1 MMLTAHP
8 IVIVGAG
15 QAGLQVAES
24 LRGEGWEGEVILLGD
39 EPHAPY
45 HRPPLSKAYLMGE
58 ATATQLTMRSPEALA
73 RKNISLRTGIR
84 VERID
89 REKRELHLSDG
100 GNLSYHRLVLATG
113 ARARSLA
120 GTDLAGVFSLRG
132 IDDCRQIANALET
145 AENVVVI
152 GGGFIGLEFAAVA
165 RKKGKGAT
173 VIEAGERLMA
183 RAVSPFISEWFARLH
198 VDHGVR
204 VCMPAQIDAFVG
216 ENGRVRAIH
225 LADGTH
231 IPADLVVLGI
241 GVVPNDELA
250 EAAGLQVERGI
261 VVDDCG
267 RTADTAIF
275 AAGDCTATRRPDGS
289 LRRLESVQNAVEQAK
304 AVAAAVLGREKPFL
318 ATPWFWS
325 DQHGVKLQM
334 VGTSAGNDSM
344 VLRGN
349 MADRKFSAF
358 YFRDSRLI
366 GIVSINCP
374 QDHMLGRKLLDHGV
388 SLTPEQAADE
398 TLALNSLL
406 A

>member
-1 MMLTAHP
+1 
-8 IVIVGAG
+8 
-15 QAGLQVAES
+15 
-24 LRGEGWEGEVILLGD
+24 
-39 EPHAPY
+39 
-45 HRPPLSKAYLMGE
+45 
-58 ATATQLTMRSPEALA
+58 
-73 RKNISLRTGIR
+73 
-84 VERID
+84 
-89 REKRELHLSDG
+89 
-100 GNLSYHRLVLATG
+100 
-113 ARARSLA
+113 
-120 GTDLAGVFSLRG
+120 
-132 IDDCRQIANALET
+132 
-145 AENVVVI
+145 
-152 GGGFIGLEFAAVA
+152 
-165 RKKGKGAT
+165 
-173 VIEAGERLMA
+173 
-183 RAVSPFISEWFARLH
+183 
-198 VDHGVR
+198 
-204 VCMPAQIDAFVG
+204 MPAQIDAFVG